1 MMSTFSNPPGETQA
15 HTVLIVEPDSY
26 WRKVHSMD
34 VSRDGTF
41 EVLCAVRNK
50 RQAVAFLSRLPVDF
64 IVTNS
69 MLPDGNPADIIRFAQ
84 KRNPDCLVLAASDC
98 EDANIVMQTITSGA
112 NGYVLFSDKTTN
124 LCSCLRVLQAGG
136 SPASP
141 AVASTVLRSLQSRE
155 NQRQQMPEK
164 HPLTA
169 RELDTLRLLAEGI
182 SFSQISHILVISKS
196 TVSTHA
202 ANIYRKLDVHSRT
215 EAVYRSSTPDL
226 EIPTLPSPIDQL
238 QKRLARLPLADMVA
252 SADVILRSLATT
264 LGSGKLDTTLETV
277 TGAFA
282 GMQATFARLDS
293 VLAEARLATQR
304 LNTTLGSA
312 SAELPQ
318 ALESF
323 RLAMENVERT
333 TRTAGAALHP
343 ASPLMEDILAYCSG
357 RARLGIITN
366 GPADRQWDKVK
377 SLQAERWIPHEN
389 IFVSADV
396 GAEKPDRKIFDY
408 AKQAMN
414 LDDG

>member
-1 MMSTFSNPPGETQA
+1 MASRTQKTAVGAFVIGGLLLFAVGIVALGGGSMLSSATEYVLYFDGSVSGLQIGSPVVFRGVPLGSVTRIALEGRPGEAGPTIPVYVQ
-15 HTVLIVEPDSY
+15 L
-26 WRKVHSMD
+26 
-34 VSRDGTF
+34 RDGAI
-41 EVLCAVRNK
+41 EW
-50 RQAVAFLSRLPVDF
+50 
-64 IVTNS
+64 
-69 MLPDGNPADIIRFAQ
+69 
-84 KRNPDCLVLAASDC
+84 
-98 EDANIVMQTITSGA
+98 
-112 NGYVLFSDKTTN
+112 
-124 LCSCLRVLQAGG
+124 AGG
-136 SPASP
+136 TPNAELQRETFRRMIQSG
-141 AVASTVLRSLQSRE
+141 LRARLQMQSLVTGQFRI
-155 NQRQQMPEK
+155 
-164 HPLTA
+164 
-169 RELDTLRLLAEGI
+169 ELDFAPG
-182 SFSQISHILVISKS
+182 
-196 TVSTHA
+196 
-202 ANIYRKLDVHSRT
+202 T

-343 ASPLMEDILAYCSG
+343 ASPLMEDMRRMLREATAAMRSL
-357 RARLGIITN
+357 RSV
-366 GPADRQWDKVK
+366 ADTI
-377 SLQAERWIPHEN
+377 ERNPEALIY
-389 IFVSADV
+389 
-396 GAEKPDRKIFDY
+396 G
-408 AKQAMN
+408 KQ
-414 LDDG
+414 GQRR

>member
-1 MMSTFSNPPGETQA
+1 MTKGDWAYGLQNTENGRRGLCYRRAVAVCRGYRRPWRRPHAQLGRGIRVRGVPLGSATGSALEGRPGEAGPPIPVYVQ
-15 HTVLIVEPDSY
+15 L
-26 WRKVHSMD
+26 
-34 VSRDGTF
+34 RDGAI
-41 EVLCAVRNK
+41 EW
-50 RQAVAFLSRLPVDF
+50 
-64 IVTNS
+64 
-69 MLPDGNPADIIRFAQ
+69 
-84 KRNPDCLVLAASDC
+84 
-98 EDANIVMQTITSGA
+98 
-112 NGYVLFSDKTTN
+112 
-124 LCSCLRVLQAGG
+124 AGG
-136 SPASP
+136 TPNAELQRETFRRMIQSG
-141 AVASTVLRSLQSRE
+141 LRARLQMQSLVTGQFRI
-155 NQRQQMPEK
+155 
-164 HPLTA
+164 
-169 RELDTLRLLAEGI
+169 ELDFAPG
-182 SFSQISHILVISKS
+182 
-196 TVSTHA
+196 
-202 ANIYRKLDVHSRT
+202 T

-343 ASPLMEDILAYCSG
+343 ASPLMEDMRRMLREATTAMRSL
-357 RARLGIITN
+357 RSV
-366 GPADRQWDKVK
+366 ADTI
-377 SLQAERWIPHEN
+377 ERNPEALIY
-389 IFVSADV
+389 
-396 GAEKPDRKIFDY
+396 G
-408 AKQAMN
+408 KQ
-414 LDDG
+414 GQRR

>member
-1 MMSTFSNPPGETQA
+1 MLEEVVGVLSHTACHRFVRSQRTVAEFGQSFTVDKRSEVFVVQLFDFLDFVRSTESVEEVYERNTRLDGSQMSDAWFSGCAFRSVAWGGLQGRSALVQPFGKAERCEFRYNEFSGMTLTRFDFSSCRFGDCTFDDCKLAGADFRGVPLGSVTRIALEARPGEAGPTIPVYVQ
-15 HTVLIVEPDSY
+15 L
-26 WRKVHSMD
+26 
-34 VSRDGTF
+34 RDGAI
-41 EVLCAVRNK
+41 EW
-50 RQAVAFLSRLPVDF
+50 
-64 IVTNS
+64 
-69 MLPDGNPADIIRFAQ
+69 
-84 KRNPDCLVLAASDC
+84 
-98 EDANIVMQTITSGA
+98 
-112 NGYVLFSDKTTN
+112 
-124 LCSCLRVLQAGG
+124 AGG
-136 SPASP
+136 TPNAELQRE
-141 AVASTVLRSLQSRE
+141 TFRRMIQGGLRARLQMQSLVTGQFRI
-155 NQRQQMPEK
+155 
-164 HPLTA
+164 
-169 RELDTLRLLAEGI
+169 ELDFAPG
-182 SFSQISHILVISKS
+182 
-196 TVSTHA
+196 
-202 ANIYRKLDVHSRT
+202 T

-343 ASPLMEDILAYCSG
+343 ASPLMEDMRRMLREATAAMRSL
-357 RARLGIITN
+357 RSV
-366 GPADRQWDKVK
+366 ADTI
-377 SLQAERWIPHEN
+377 ERNPEALIY
-389 IFVSADV
+389 
-396 GAEKPDRKIFDY
+396 G
-408 AKQAMN
+408 KQ
-414 LDDG
+414 GQRR

>member
-1 MMSTFSNPPGETQA
+1 
-15 HTVLIVEPDSY
+15 
-26 WRKVHSMD
+26 
-34 VSRDGTF
+34 
-41 EVLCAVRNK
+41 
-50 RQAVAFLSRLPVDF
+50 
-64 IVTNS
+64 

-215 EAVYRSSTPDL
+215 EAVYR
-226 EIPTLPSPIDQL
+226 
-238 QKRLARLPLADMVA
+238 
-252 SADVILRSLATT
+252 
-264 LGSGKLDTTLETV
+264 
-277 TGAFA
+277 
-282 GMQATFARLDS
+282 
-293 VLAEARLATQR
+293 
-304 LNTTLGSA
+304 
-312 SAELPQ
+312 
-318 ALESF
+318 
-323 RLAMENVERT
+323 
-333 TRTAGAALHP
+333 
-343 ASPLMEDILAYCSG
+343 
-357 RARLGIITN
+357 
-366 GPADRQWDKVK
+366 
-377 SLQAERWIPHEN
+377 
-389 IFVSADV
+389 
-396 GAEKPDRKIFDY
+396 
-408 AKQAMN
+408 AKQMK
-414 LDDG
+414 LL

>member
-1 MMSTFSNPPGETQA
+1 MIQGGLRA
-15 HTVLIVEPDSY
+15 
-26 WRKVHSMD
+26 
-34 VSRDGTF
+34 
-41 EVLCAVRNK
+41 
-50 RQAVAFLSRLPVDF
+50 RLQMQSL
-64 IVTNS
+64 VT
-69 MLPDGNPADIIRFAQ
+69 GQFRI
-84 KRNPDCLVLAASDC
+84 
-98 EDANIVMQTITSGA
+98 
-112 NGYVLFSDKTTN
+112 
-124 LCSCLRVLQAGG
+124 
-136 SPASP
+136 
-141 AVASTVLRSLQSRE
+141 
-155 NQRQQMPEK
+155 
-164 HPLTA
+164 
-169 RELDTLRLLAEGI
+169 ELDFAPG
-182 SFSQISHILVISKS
+182 
-196 TVSTHA
+196 
-202 ANIYRKLDVHSRT
+202 T

-343 ASPLMEDILAYCSG
+343 ASPLMEDMRRMLREATAAMRSL
-357 RARLGIITN
+357 RSV
-366 GPADRQWDKVK
+366 ADTI
-377 SLQAERWIPHEN
+377 ERNPEALIY
-389 IFVSADV
+389 
-396 GAEKPDRKIFDY
+396 G
-408 AKQAMN
+408 KQ
-414 LDDG
+414 GQRR

>member
-1 MMSTFSNPPGETQA
+1 MQS
-15 HTVLIVEPDSY
+15 L
-26 WRKVHSMD
+26 
-34 VSRDGTF
+34 
-41 EVLCAVRNK
+41 
-50 RQAVAFLSRLPVDF
+50 
-64 IVTNS
+64 VT
-69 MLPDGNPADIIRFAQ
+69 GQFRI
-84 KRNPDCLVLAASDC
+84 
-98 EDANIVMQTITSGA
+98 
-112 NGYVLFSDKTTN
+112 
-124 LCSCLRVLQAGG
+124 
-136 SPASP
+136 
-141 AVASTVLRSLQSRE
+141 
-155 NQRQQMPEK
+155 
-164 HPLTA
+164 
-169 RELDTLRLLAEGI
+169 ELDFAPG
-182 SFSQISHILVISKS
+182 
-196 TVSTHA
+196 
-202 ANIYRKLDVHSRT
+202 T

-343 ASPLMEDILAYCSG
+343 ASPLMEDMRRMLREATAAMRSL
-357 RARLGIITN
+357 RSV
-366 GPADRQWDKVK
+366 ADTI
-377 SLQAERWIPHEN
+377 ERNPEALIY
-389 IFVSADV
+389 
-396 GAEKPDRKIFDY
+396 G
-408 AKQAMN
+408 KQ
-414 LDDG
+414 GQRR